1 MLLGV
6 CLAGF
11 RLCSCKSLRPFRQIR
26 LGAVAQIGKISR
38 ELEKFER
45 TRTGLQDSAVLQT
58 KTKQLQEAGLTLRTA
73 NRYEEPAAPV
83 EGSKVAAE
91 RLSKRNNSKR
101 PGISTFRVAE
111 SMGFKGE
118 FRAWGTFQSVSC
130 NVSRVLK
137 RRFKCNVSLLRFIRF
152 TFRVS

>member
-1 MLLGV
+1 MFAPARV
-6 CLAGF
+6 CGHF
-11 RLCSCKSLRPFRQIR
+11 GRSGSEPI
-26 LGAVAQIGKISR
+26 AQIGKISR
-38 ELEKFER
+38 ELEKFEGGR
-45 TRTGLQDSAVLQT
+45 PS
-58 KTKQLQEAGLTLRTA
+58 KTPDTDGQSFSKEKQQQIEEAGLKVRTA

-130 NVSRVLK
+130 NVSKGIETAFQV
-137 RRFKCNVSLLRFIRF
+137 
-152 TFRVS
+152 